1 MKICRDLE
9 MMKQDQ
15 LYQSALECVPQT
27 ENKQQCMYGKL

>member
-15 LYQSALECVPQT
+15 LYQSAVEYVPQT
-27 ENKQQCMYGKL
+27 ENKQQHM